1 MANTGNA
8 VTVNAGAAYAS
19 SFGALPSGTLYKSVD
34 MESFGR
40 KENNYSVDIIPELKN
55 MYDIGFKSLNITAG
69 GAGTAGYGMI
79 PIHVDPIIVDRT
91 RKWTP
96 LVELFPRRSN
106 MGMTADYNVITAK
119 GGAFVAGED
128 AALSETTTT
137 YDRVSVGMK
146 FLYSVGRVTG
156 QVQAAVPSYILAGF
170 QSTGSTGVFGDSSAP
185 NAMQQEVL
193 VKTREIREKEENLII
208 NGLISSDANE
218 FDGFIALQSTT
229 NTVDLSNTALSLD
242 NVTTAIQYAFDDG
255 GRPNL
260 GVCGSAVFGDL
271 LNLLTSKIGYIQS
284 AQQVFW
290 GFSAIVLNTMV
301 GQIPIVPSMYMTNVA
316 NAKQLFFLD
325 MSVFEMRVL
334 QDLTY
339 EKLAK
344 NNDSEKFMLKIYEAL
359 INRAPQFSSFIDNI
373 A

>member
-1 MANTGNA
+1 MATVGNA
-8 VTVNAGAAYAS
+8 ATVNAGAAYAS
-19 SFGALPSGTLYKSVD
+19 SFGNLPSETLYKSVD
-34 MESFGR
+34 MESFSQKDNHYSTDAIPQL
-40 KENNYSVDIIPELKN
+40 KEAF
-55 MYDIGFKSLNITAG
+55 DIGFKALTTTAG

-79 PIHVDPIIVDRT
+79 PIYVDPIIVDRT

-156 QVQAAVPSYILAGF
+156 QAQAAVPSYIMAGF
-170 QSTGSTGVFGDSSAP
+170 QPSGSTGPFGDSSTP

-193 VKTREIREKEENLII
+193 VKTREIRELEENLII
-208 NGLISSDANE
+208 NGSVSSDANE
-218 FDGFIALQSTT
+218 FNGFIALQGST
-229 NTVDLSNTALSLD
+229 NQVDKSSTALSLD
-242 NVTTAIQYAFDDG
+242 DITTAIQYAFDDG

-271 LNLLTSKIGYIQS
+271 LDLLTAKIGYLQS

-290 GFSAIVLNTMV
+290 GFSAILLNTMV
-301 GQIPIVPSMYMTNVA
+301 GQIPIVPSMYMTNTA

-325 MSVFEMRVL
+325 MSVIEMRVL

-344 NNDSEKFMLKIYEAL
+344 TNDSEKFMLKIYEAL
-359 INRAPQFSSFIDNI
+359 INRAPSFSSFIDNI

>member
-1 MANTGNA
+1 MTQTGNA
-8 VTVNAGAAYAS
+8 ANVNAGAAYAS
-19 SFGALPSGTLYKSVD
+19 SFGSLPTQTLYKSVD
-34 MESFGR
+34 MESFGN
-40 KENNYSVDIIPELKN
+40 KENYYSTDMVPALKDAF
-55 MYDIGFKSLNITAG
+55 DIGFKALSTTAG

-79 PIHVDPIIVDRT
+79 PIYVDPIIVDRT

-106 MGMTADYNVITAK
+106 QGMTADYNIITAK
-119 GGAFVAGED
+119 GGGFVAGED

-156 QVQAAVPSYILAGF
+156 QAQAAVPSYIMAGF
-170 QSTGSTGVFGDSSAP
+170 QPSGATGPFGDSSSP

-193 VKTREIREKEENLII
+193 VKTREIRELEENLII
-208 NGLISSDANE
+208 NGSASTDANE
-218 FDGFIALQSTT
+218 FNGFIALQSTT
-229 NTVDLSNTALSLD
+229 NVVDLSTTALSLD
-242 NVTTAIQYAFDDG
+242 DITTAVQYAFDDG

-260 GVCGSAVFGDL
+260 GVCGSAVFGDI
-271 LNLLTSKIGYIQS
+271 LNLLTAKIGYLQS

-301 GQIPIVPSMYMTNVA
+301 GAIPIVPSMYMTNTTG
-316 NAKQLFFLD
+316 AKQLFLLD
-325 MSVFEMRVL
+325 MSVIEMRVL

-344 NNDSEKFMLKIYEAL
+344 TNDSEKFMLKIYEAL
-359 INRAPQFSSFIDNI
+359 INRAPAFSAFVDNI
-373 A
+373 V

>member
-1 MANTGNA
+1 MAQTGNA
-8 VTVNAGAAYAS
+8 ANVNAGAAYAS
-19 SFGALPSGTLYKSVD
+19 SFGNLPSQTLYKSVD
-34 MESFGR
+34 MESFGS
-40 KENNYSVDIIPELKN
+40 KENHYSTDAVPDLKN
-55 MYDIGFKSLNITAG
+55 AFDIGFKALNTSAG
-69 GAGTAGYGMI
+69 GAGTAGFGMI
-79 PIHVDPIIVDRT
+79 PIYVDPVIVDRT

-106 MGMTADYNVITAK
+106 MGMTADYNVVTAK

-128 AALSETTTT
+128 APLSETTTT

-146 FLYSVGRVTG
+146 FLYSVGRVT
-156 QVQAAVPSYILAGF
+156 AGP
-170 QSTGSTGVFGDSSAP
+170 FGDSSTP

-193 VKTREIREKEENLII
+193 VKTREIRELEESLIV
-208 NGLISSDANE
+208 NGLVSSDANE
-218 FDGFIALQSTT
+218 FDGFIGLQGST
-229 NTVDLSNTALSLD
+229 NQVDKSSTALSLD
-242 NVTTAIQYAFDDG
+242 DITTAIQYAFDDG

-260 GVCGSAVFGDL
+260 GVCGSAVFGDIL
-271 LNLLTSKIGYIQS
+271 DLLTSKIGYLQS

-301 GQIPIVPSMYMTNVA
+301 GQIPIVPSMYMTNTS

-325 MSVFEMRVL
+325 MSVIEMRVL

-344 NNDSEKFMLKIYEAL
+344 TNDSEKFMLKIYEAL
-359 INRAPQFSSFIDNI
+359 INRAPSFSAFIDNI
-373 A
+373 N